1 MVKHIKDEVES
12 KPAMKKIKAWDVISS
27 FVRALLVLYFAE
39 TFNLFDTTI
48 FFNYYILIYIIFTT
62 FGKIYEKTDNDISL
76 YKLLKPDMIGAFVFA
91 SMKWL
96 IYS

>member
-48 FFNYYILIYIIFTT
+48 FFNYYILIYIIFTP
-62 FGKIYEKTDNDISL
+62 FDNIYIRRL
-76 YKLLKPDMIGAFVFA
+76 IMIFRFTNFL
-91 SMKWL
+91 SQT
-96 IYS
+96 